1 MNPFD
6 NTELI
11 EAYLS
16 NTLSQADKT
25 AFEQRL
31 KTDSEWRKEVLT
43 VKFVQEVFKRF
54 PLLKAQEIA
63 NQLGEDLFPNEESNL
78 LNQTEPNPTYSL
90 EELLDMFRPIEH
102 LELEMARRST
112 GSTHNDLQHRVVFP
126 LPEIECLGN
135 QLTFEIHPP
144 LDATLEIVVH
154 DNREQEVEVNDN
166 LLLPNTGN
174 QTLHLP
180 ADMLPG
186 RYYWQISPL
195 DFEAQARYGTATG
208 SFFIRKDLMLKGE

>member
-1 MNPFD
+1 MNPID

-11 EAYLS
+11 EAYL
-16 NTLSQADKT
+16 NDTLNQADKT

-31 KTDSEWRKEVLT
+31 KTDPEWRKEVLT

-63 NQLGEDLFPNEESNL
+63 NQLGEDLFPNEGAI
-78 LNQTEPNPTYSL
+78 LNPTTLHSTYSL

-102 LELEMARRST
+102 LELESARRST
-112 GSTHNDLQHRVVFP
+112 SAGQNSLQHRVMFP
-126 LPEIECLGN
+126 LPEIECAGN
-135 QLTFEIHPP
+135 QLTFEINPP
-144 LDATLEIVVH
+144 LEVSLEIVIH
-154 DNREQEVEVNDN
+154 DNREQEVTVNDN
-166 LLLPNTGN
+166 VLLPNTGN
-174 QTLHLP
+174 QTLNLP
-180 ADMLPG
+180 LNMLPG

-208 SFFIRKDLMLKGE
+208 SFFIRKDLMVKGE